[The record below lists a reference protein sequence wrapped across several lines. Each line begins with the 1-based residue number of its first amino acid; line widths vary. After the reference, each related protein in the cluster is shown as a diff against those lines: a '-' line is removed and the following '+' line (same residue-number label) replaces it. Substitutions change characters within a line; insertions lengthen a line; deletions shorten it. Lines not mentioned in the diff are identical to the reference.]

1 MINKQYR
8 SIIFIKANIRCGH
21 VSAPVTRRGE
31 VNSAIYW
38 NRTTLTNKNNR
49 SWLSFDQ
56 RDGADLFA
64 DAGCTPSD
72 LTHFSVLE
80 WRPAISGA
88 GFFAR
93 A

>member
-1 MINKQYR
+1 M
-8 SIIFIKANIRCGH
+8 
-21 VSAPVTRRGE
+21 
-31 VNSAIYW
+31 
-38 NRTTLTNKNNR
+38 TNKNNR